1 MCVFFIRKLSHGF
14 TDIMKSKYFLVT
26 LFTISLLMSFGCD
39 QILNRTLESIKEV
52 KENPPTLN
60 QEKSEREELIPDKD
74 RIVNGTAKE
83 EEKPSQKIVIE
94 NTSNADDNR
103 ILEKEYNVIGTDKD
117 GPYRSG
123 EINRIR
129 SRK

>member
-1 MCVFFIRKLSHGF
+1 
-14 TDIMKSKYFLVT
+14 
-26 LFTISLLMSFGCD
+26 MSFGCD

-103 ILEKEYNVIGTDKD
+103 ILEKEYNVENLIEFPGH
-117 GPYRSG
+117 
-123 EINRIR
+123 
-129 SRK
+129 